1 MDILREFKEKAS
13 TVGIRQFIIQTH
25 FHNLRSK
32 IEPDPAKP
40 IYLKNVWGKGYIFRP
55 EGEKEA

>member
-1 MDILREFKEKAS
+1 MSARCRCTSITSAA
-13 TVGIRQFIIQTH
+13 
-25 FHNLRSK
+25 K

-55 EGEKEA
+55 EGETEA